1 MEMRWD
7 RLIAPHCPLTP
18 SDNYYY
24 GYQSSDA
31 VPTMSSSTLPSSDTG
46 KQSLFVVFGL
56 QEFGDFGLAYYL
68 PSNHTDVRSFESFAF
83 ESYQGFTTYDDTQ
96 QIQADGFKPVVFD
109 PAEHLLPEAPTSC
122 KYT

>member
-1 MEMRWD
+1 M
-7 RLIAPHCPLTP
+7 
-18 SDNYYY
+18 
-24 GYQSSDA
+24 
-31 VPTMSSSTLPSSDTG
+31 LPSSDTG

-56 QEFGDFGLAYYL
+56 QEFGDFELAYYL

-109 PAEHLLPEAPTSC
+109 PAEHLLPEAPATSTLGQEWGDSDFDFVG
-122 KYT
+122 YDHQSSLNVPASDEAYVNVTLDVM